1 MAATLGPF
9 SSRHLRYRIPIYVKQ
24 QVIGILFYWWKKVSS
39 TSRWIADFF
48 ALVSCVCPPY
58 CVSIYQL
65 ELYWIAYWKLS
76 REPPLPPLFI
86 RQDRQC
92 VRLYELCKNKQN
104 TLENAGE
111 KISFTVHP
119 CINVGFSTMYIATD
133 ILECIL
139 LLFCFA

>member
-1 MAATLGPF
+1 MDIQTPCSDTRGGSIGIIKWVCMAATLGPF

-58 CVSIYQL
+58 CVFIYQL

-76 REPPLPPLFI
+76 REPPPPFH
-86 RQDRQC
+86 RYSSDKT
-92 VRLYELCKNKQN
+92 VSLCR
-104 TLENAGE
+104 
-111 KISFTVHP
+111 
-119 CINVGFSTMYIATD
+119 
-133 ILECIL
+133 
-139 LLFCFA
+139 